1 MGRTKKSYEWWGSVI
16 FLFLFCFWL
25 GAGESFYGFDK
36 VQFFPAPQEEVKKE
50 TDNMIEESVFA
61 EPTVG
66 PDGKT
71 RIYVPPRQVLEFLN
85 SPTKENAKVYLDW
98 NKERIGKI
106 TQAQQVL
113 QEVAK
118 EENQKAN
125 ITEKEKEGVV
135 EEKTSNISI
144 AKTTTET
151 TAKPN
156 TSKKEISVALTNSC
170 QYCNAQLFV
179 LEAFKKKYPFL
190 DMKIVWF
197 GDKNKMPSTSIPVL
211 FGREE
216 DKKKIRKFPTFFFTL
231 ANGEVVAGE
240 GFVDGKN
247 LELFCKK
254 VGVL

>member
-1 MGRTKKSYEWWGSVI
+1 MRKESIIFI
-16 FLFLFCFWL
+16 FLCCSGLV
-25 GAGESFYGFDK
+25 AGESFFGFDK
-36 VQFFPAPQEEVKKE
+36 VRFFPDFQEETKKE
-50 TDNMIEESVFA
+50 TDNMIEESIFA
-61 EPTVG
+61 EPIVG

-85 SPTKENAKVYLDW
+85 SPTKEKAKAYLDW
-98 NKERIGKI
+98 NKEKI
-106 TQAQQVL
+106 SKIVQAQQVL
-113 QEVAK
+113 EDVAR
-118 EENQKAN
+118 EENQKASGAEQGN
-125 ITEKEKEGVV
+125 KGGV
-135 EEKTSNISI
+135 EEKTSNVRTI
-144 AKTTTET
+144 AKETTKTTTT
-151 TAKPN
+151 KPRV
-156 TSKKEISVALTNSC
+156 SKKEVSVALTPDC
-170 QYCNAQLFV
+170 KYCNAQLFV